1 MQQPVVWLVEDETS
15 IADTLIYMLQQ
26 EGFAVKAFER
36 GLPVLEAARRQVPA
50 LAILDVGLPDISGF
64 ELCRQLLAQHPSL
77 PVLFLTA
84 RSDEVDKLLGL
95 EMGADDYVAK
105 PFSPR
110 EVCARVRTILR
121 RMQKSAA
128 PSATL
133 RIGQFELNEPAARI
147 SWCGEALP
155 LTRYEFL
162 LLKTLLQAPGRV
174 FSRQQLMDKVWGE
187 DGDSFDRT
195 VDTHIKTLRAK
206 LRAVNE
212 ELSPIAVWATVWA
225 FTDAHWDAAIAGV
238 LPDRGHR
245 RVVCAVDLC
254 SGSKARRAQGNRGH
268 VNRYRDPAG

>member
-1 MQQPVVWLVEDETS
+1 MQQPVVWLVEDEIS
-15 IADTLIYMLQQ
+15 IAETLIYMLQQ

-36 GLPVLEAARRQVPA
+36 GLPVLEEARRQIPA

-64 ELCRQLLAQHPSL
+64 ELCRQLLAQHPAL

-95 EMGADDYVAK
+95 EIGADDYVAK

-128 PSATL
+128 PSEIV

-147 SWCGEALP
+147 SWCGEPLP

-162 LLKTLLQAPGRV
+162 LRKTLLHAPGRV
-174 FSRQQLMDKVWGE
+174 YSRQQLMDKVWGE
-187 DGDSFDRT
+187 EGDSFDRT

-206 LRAVNE
+206 LRAVNDR
-212 ELSPIAVWATVWA
+212 LSPIST
-225 FTDAHWDAAIAGV
+225 H
-238 LPDRGHR
+238 RGMGYS
-245 RVVCAVDLC
+245 L
-254 SGSKARRAQGNRGH
+254 GL
-268 VNRYRDPAG
+268 Y

>member
-1 MQQPVVWLVEDETS
+1 MQQPLIWLVEDEIS
-15 IADTLIYMLQQ
+15 IAETLIYMLSQ

-36 GLPVLEAARRQVPA
+36 GLPALDEARRQAPA

-121 RMQKSAA
+121 RMQKSAL
-128 PSATL
+128 PSDIV
-133 RIGQFELNEPAARI
+133 RIGQFELNEPAAQI
-147 SWCGEALP
+147 SWCGETLL

-162 LLKTLLQAPGRV
+162 LLKTLLHAPGRV

-206 LRAVNE
+206 LRAVNAD
-212 ELSPIAVWATVWA
+212 LSPIST
-225 FTDAHWDAAIAGV
+225 H
-238 LPDRGHR
+238 RGMGYS
-245 RVVCAVDLC
+245 LGL
-254 SGSKARRAQGNRGH
+254 S
-268 VNRYRDPAG
+268 